1 MGDRVPV
8 TLSEDVAQTEILA
21 EDEDDR
27 DMFEDDDMDAELELD
42 GDADIDGLVETLVL
56 TLVVD
61 ESEERG
67 LTEVVWQLE
76 KESVP
81 LALRDTVLDTVD
93 DCVFDNVTDCV
104 TVGEVLLDEF
114 VECVEETV
122 EDRLSVAVWQTEMLD
137 VVDVLGDK
145 ETDAVLH
152 TDSDNEGD
160 PEIEFVAE

>member
-1 MGDRVPV
+1 VGDRVPV

-81 LALRDTVLDTVD
+81 LALRDTVLDTLGDPLALWDTVLD
-93 DCVFDNVTDCV
+93 
-104 TVGEVLLDEF
+104 TVGVSDVVAF
-114 VECVEETV
+114 VENDCNA
-122 EDRLSVAVWQTEMLD
+122 VA
-137 VVDVLGDK
+137 
-145 ETDAVLH
+145 
-152 TDSDNEGD
+152 
-160 PEIEFVAE
+160 